1 MPAATL
7 DRHNHDDYD
16 DCGDDDDDDDAY
28 IKTAGFPS
36 PLKPEIILDF
46 LQKLGLRMWKLSSL
60 HFI

>member
-46 LQKLGLRMWKLSSL
+46 LQKLGLRM
-60 HFI
+60 